1 MQPFTCNL
9 NTILLNS
16 KKQSIDGVR
25 LGFKPNGRI
34 DGSEEKYLLSTRI
47 KNVTTCLVN
56 VIVNYNSIL

>member
-1 MQPFTCNL
+1 M
-9 NTILLNS
+9 
-16 KKQSIDGVR
+16 DGVR

-34 DGSEEKYLLSTRI
+34 DGSVDKYLLSTRI